1 MMGPMLFTDKNHI
14 LAQREI
20 FPALP
25 VPAATRL
32 SVGERAESGF
42 LGFGVAITPSSCYL
56 LSKMEP
62 EERKK
67 LLAYLYGKDGLGL
80 GIGRLCIGSS
90 DYSPE
95 MYSYDDVE
103 GDTSLAHFSIERDE
117 SYVIPMIK
125 EILEIR
131 PDLYLFASPWSPPY
145 WMKTEGNMCGGFM
158 RDMYL
163 DTYAD
168 YIIKFLEA
176 YEAHGIHISALTP
189 QNEPLNDH
197 GGTMPGCVWPS
208 ETEANFIKILKKKLH
223 EKGKSTEVWMLD
235 HAFHKVDRAIWCL
248 ENSAGLAEVC
258 DGVAFHYYSGT
269 IEQTYTLKE
278 KFPAISLH
286 FTEGGPRLNDN
297 YDTDHGKW
305 GLMAVKAL
313 KMGYRSFTG
322 WNLMLDEMGG
332 PNIGPFIGI
341 CGGLVTRNSESGDLS
356 YSGQYRAFSHIAP
369 FITKE
374 SEVYPISVGRDFNI
388 AMTIYPTRTFELE
401 GVLIKNPDGRQIAVL
416 VNPNDRGLQ
425 TQIEI
430 GGRLWYV
437 ELAADSVSTLIIE

>member
-1 MMGPMLFTDKNHI
+1 
-14 LAQREI
+14 
-20 FPALP
+20 
-25 VPAATRL
+25 
-32 SVGERAESGF
+32 
-42 LGFGVAITPSSCYL
+42 
-56 LSKMEP
+56 
-62 EERKK
+62 
-67 LLAYLYGKDGLGL
+67 
-80 GIGRLCIGSS
+80 
-90 DYSPE
+90 
-95 MYSYDDVE
+95 
-103 GDTSLAHFSIERDE
+103 
-117 SYVIPMIK
+117 
-125 EILEIR
+125 
-131 PDLYLFASPWSPPY
+131 
-145 WMKTEGNMCGGFM
+145 
-158 RDMYL
+158 
-163 DTYAD
+163 
-168 YIIKFLEA
+168 
-176 YEAHGIHISALTP
+176 
-189 QNEPLNDH
+189 
-197 GGTMPGCVWPS
+197 
-208 ETEANFIKILKKKLH
+208 
-223 EKGKSTEVWMLD
+223 MLD
-235 HAFHKVDRAIWCL
+235 HAFYKVDRAIWCL